1 MRRSPSRYGAGR
13 ELHASKII
21 FEEQFGTR
29 LRIEC
34 QRRELQRTLKQTV
47 GPEKESA
54 ESLQGT
60 DIVEEILYNSERG
73 QFEFTERVIVPAV
86 YHIYLH
92 PDDLDRLKPVE
103 RVIKEECKN
112 ALNKR
117 LRHLNRK
124 RFGRTA
130 IQYGIQADDWEIQ
143 VLADYHDDAATGSV
157 KVVSSLAP
165 AEESELVGTVTVRV
179 KRGAAVKTAAL
190 PAVTT
195 AVPRTTD
202 SRETKG
208 GRDTKKTSESQIT
221 WGALSWRD
229 DEGDKVFPLL
239 GLTASVGRGSQ
250 MEVVIRNA
258 SEDVSRRHCNFRLD
272 PAGKAWI
279 SDAGSSNGTQLDGV
293 RLAPNTE
300 TALPDSARI
309 SLANGVVT
317 LNFTRRGA

>member
-1 MRRSPSRYGAGR
+1 M
-13 ELHASKII
+13 
-21 FEEQFGTR
+21 
-29 LRIEC
+29 
-34 QRRELQRTLKQTV
+34 QRTLKQTV

-54 ESLQGT
+54 ETLQGT

-73 QFEFTERVIVPAV
+73 QFEFPERVIVPAV
-86 YHIYLH
+86 YHIYLF

-130 IQYGIQADDWEIQ
+130 IQYGIQAEDWEIQ
-143 VLADYHDDAATGSV
+143 VLADYHDDAAPGSV

-179 KRGAAVKTAAL
+179 KRGAAVKAAAGSPVTA
-190 PAVTT
+190 

-208 GRDTKKTSESQIT
+208 GRETKKASDTRAAETQAA
-221 WGALSWRD
+221 WGTISWRD
-229 DEGDKVFPLL
+229 DEGEKVFPLL
-239 GLTASVGRGSQ
+239 GPAVSVGRGSQ
-250 MEVVIRNA
+250 MNVVIRNA
-258 SEDVSRRHCNFRLD
+258 SEDVSRRHCSFRLD

-279 SDAGSSNGTQLDGV
+279 SDAGSSNGTELDGV
-293 RLAPNTE
+293 ALPPNTE
-300 TALPDSARI
+300 TALPDAARI

-317 LNFTRRGA
+317 LNFMRRGA

>member
-1 MRRSPSRYGAGR
+1 VSA
-13 ELHASKII
+13 A
-21 FEEQFGTR
+21 
-29 LRIEC
+29 
-34 QRRELQRTLKQTV
+34 ELQRTLKSTV

-60 DIVEEILYNSERG
+60 DIVEETLYNSERG
-73 QFEFTERVIVPAV
+73 QFEFPERVIVPAV

-92 PDDLDRLKPVE
+92 PDDIDRLKPVE

-130 IQYGIQADDWEIQ
+130 VQYGIQAEDWEIQ

-179 KRGAAVKTAAL
+179 KRGAAMKTLAG
-190 PAVTT
+190 PPVTS

-208 GRDTKKTSESQIT
+208 GRETKKASETQIT
-221 WGALSWRD
+221 WGTFSWRD
-229 DEGDKVFPLL
+229 DDGDKVFPLQ
-239 GLTASVGRGSQ
+239 GLTVSVGRGSQ
-250 MEVVIRNA
+250 MDVVIRNA
-258 SEDVSRRHCNFRLD
+258 SEDVSRRHCIVRLD

-279 SDAGSSNGTQLDGV
+279 CDTGSSNGTLLDGV
-293 RLAPNTE
+293 ALAANME
-300 TALPDSARI
+300 TALPDAARV

-317 LNFTRRGA
+317 LSFTRRGA

>member
-1 MRRSPSRYGAGR
+1 M
-13 ELHASKII
+13 
-21 FEEQFGTR
+21 
-29 LRIEC
+29 
-34 QRRELQRTLKQTV
+34 

-73 QFEFTERVIVPAV
+73 QFEFPERVIVPAV

-92 PDDLDRLKPVE
+92 PEDLDRLKPVE

-117 LRHLNRK
+117 LRQLNRK

-130 IQYGIQADDWEIQ
+130 VQYGIQADDWDIQ

-179 KRGAAVKTAAL
+179 KRGVAVKTPASPPVTVAL
-190 PAVTT
+190 
-195 AVPRTTD
+195 PRTTD

-208 GRDTKKTSESQIT
+208 GRETRKAPEKNASETQTT
-221 WGALSWRD
+221 WGTLSWRD

-239 GLTASVGRGSQ
+239 GLTVSVGRGSQ
-250 MEVVIRNA
+250 MDAVIRNA
-258 SEDVSRRHCNFRLD
+258 SEDVSRRHCSFRLD

-279 SDAGSSNGTQLDGV
+279 SDAGSSNGTQLAGV
-293 RLAPNTE
+293 LLAPNIE
-300 TALPDSARI
+300 TALPDAARI

-317 LNFTRRGA
+317 LNFTRREATPKSGRS